1 MRPAHL
7 LRRQVVTAVA
17 LVAAV
22 TVVGCTQQ
30 KATPDPGVYPGDAPA
45 TPKRTLPELTATNPP
60 SASQWPKEALPA
72 EQAPALAEPKVI
84 APGYRVD
91 DFLTGLAGRWDVS
104 LGEQRLIDAPG
115 DKDVWHFTG
124 SVSGSGEKQL
134 SIAGVPTKQGDIIG
148 FSCLVDAD
156 RPRAGAFL
164 KDCAKTGIP
173 NWDDERAVAWLST
186 AKRQVDAAYSKKH
199 RPIVSAMFVS
209 EKAHALLRRS
219 GPTPDSTGTY
229 ELSVAG
235 GGVAENS

>member
-1 MRPAHL
+1 MRRTRL

-17 LVAAV
+17 LAAAV

-30 KATPDPGVYPGDAPA
+30 KATPDPGVYPGDAPP
-45 TPKRTLPELTATNPP
+45 TPARTLPGLTATKPP
-60 SASQWPKEALPA
+60 SASQWPSEAQLA
-72 EQAPALAEPKVI
+72 DQAPALAEPKVI

-104 LGEQRLIDAPG
+104 LGKQRLIDAPG
-115 DKDVWHFTG
+115 DSNVWHFTG
-124 SVSGSGEKQL
+124 SAAGGGEQQL

-156 RPRAGAFL
+156 RSKSEAFL

-173 NWDDERAVAWLST
+173 NWDNERAVAWLST
-186 AKRQVDAAYSKKH
+186 AKQQVDAVYSKER
-199 RPIVSAMFVS
+199 RPVVSSMFLS

-219 GPTPDSTGTY
+219 GPTSDSTGTY
-229 ELSVAG
+229 ELSVTG